1 MDNKYIAT
9 AKDWAQYI
17 MFKHDGDI
25 SPIKLQKTLYFCYAF
40 WAGFVNKQNL
50 GNVEFKFDQP
60 TYLFREEFE
69 AWTYGP
75 VIRSVY
81 NDFKLGNLV
90 ATDFSDSMK
99 ENKLLFETVDDIIA
113 DAFEM
118 SDFKLVALSHEDS
131 CWIKH
136 FHDDANDHDKIIP
149 RDEIRDEYTGK
160 SFA

>member
-1 MDNKYIAT
+1 MDNNYVAS

-17 MFKHDGDI
+17 MFKHDGEI

-40 WAGFVNKQNL
+40 WAGFVHKQTL
-50 GNVEFKFDQP
+50 GNVEFEFNQP
-60 TYLFREEFE
+60 TYLFEEQFE

-75 VIRSVY
+75 VLSSVY
-81 NDFKLGNLV
+81 SEFKNGRLKP
-90 ATDFSDSMK
+90 SDLSDDIK
-99 ENKLLFETVDDIIA
+99 NNELLCETINDIIA

-118 SDFKLVALSHEDS
+118 SDFKLVALSHDDS

-136 FHDDANDHDKIIP
+136 FHDDMENHNEIIP
-149 RDEIRDEYTGK
+149 RDEIRDEYTEK